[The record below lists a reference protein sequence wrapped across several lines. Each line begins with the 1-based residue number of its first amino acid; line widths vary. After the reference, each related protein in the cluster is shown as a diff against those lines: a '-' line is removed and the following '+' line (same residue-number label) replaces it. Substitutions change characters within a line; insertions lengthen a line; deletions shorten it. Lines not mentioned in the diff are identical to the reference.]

1 MPTLDPVTQ
10 SPQFTGPTRDMHA
23 LTKNDPVYRQERF
36 QMTPKRLPVSLRVT
50 ERPKTQKSPV
60 VALKLGRVPI
70 LVRSSNQ
77 RPAESGEG
85 DTGHTWGV
93 SDPGNYDARTLAG
106 VGADVTNAAVLTTGV
121 TSGQSLKLAAIGAL
135 AIVATVLFLKR

>member
-36 QMTPKRLPVSLRVT
+36 QMTPKRLPVSFQVT
-50 ERPKTQKSPV
+50 ERPKTHASPV
-60 VALKLGRVPI
+60 VGIKLGRVPV

-77 RPAESGEG
+77 RPSEAGEG
-85 DTGHTWGV
+85 DTGNTWGV
-93 SDPGNYDARTLAG
+93 SDPGNYDARTLSG
-106 VGADVTNAAVLTTGV
+106 IGADETNAAVLPAGV
-121 TSGQSLKLAAIGAL
+121 TVNQGYKLALVGAL
-135 AIVATVLFLKR
+135 AIAATVLLFKK